1 MRLAEI
7 KGNVTATVR
16 HSCFDGQRLL
26 IAQPVNED
34 GTDAGSPQV
43 VLDPYGAAIGQRVL
57 ITSDGKEARDYV
69 GCKRSPARWMVMGIV
84 DPEGALNL

>member
-34 GTDAGSPQV
+34 GSDAGAPQV
-43 VLDPYGAAIGQRVL
+43 VLDPLGSGIGQRVL
-57 ITSDGKEARDYV
+57 ITSDGKEAREHV
-69 GCKRSPARWMVMGIV
+69 GCMKSPARWIIMGIV

>member
-16 HSCFDGQRLL
+16 HSCFNGQRLL

-34 GTDAGSPQV
+34 GAEAGSPQV
-43 VLDPYGAAIGQRVL
+43 VLDPFGAGIGQRVMM
-57 ITSDGKEARDYV
+57 TSDGKEAREYV
-69 GCKRSPARWMVMGIV
+69 GCMNSPARWIIMGIV